1 MLHSC
6 VSHVLHLPVLDKEKE
21 QSVQTIITATNSLL
35 CIHQFFEKDLT
46 VKLSKSFSLLWPL
59 TFCFHIV
66 RKVCSP
72 ESQFLKT
79 EQGECE
85 VIGWPGLPSLVLEN
99 TGKGS
104 SADSCSELE
113 GGNND
118 RDWLLL
124 LLISLLKTGDWL
136 LPVLWM
142 GLGVQS
148 STGCFFWTSVVKDR
162 EWGSRQEC

>member
-1 MLHSC
+1 MRKFLHEGFYELCNELHISLCSFVSVLHSC

-46 VKLSKSFSLLWPL
+46 VKLSKSFSLLRPL

-85 VIGWPGLPSLVLEN
+85 V
-99 TGKGS
+99 
-104 SADSCSELE
+104 
-113 GGNND
+113 
-118 RDWLLL
+118 
-124 LLISLLKTGDWL
+124 
-136 LPVLWM
+136 M
-142 GLGVQS
+142 G
-148 STGCFFWTSVVKDR
+148 
-162 EWGSRQEC
+162 